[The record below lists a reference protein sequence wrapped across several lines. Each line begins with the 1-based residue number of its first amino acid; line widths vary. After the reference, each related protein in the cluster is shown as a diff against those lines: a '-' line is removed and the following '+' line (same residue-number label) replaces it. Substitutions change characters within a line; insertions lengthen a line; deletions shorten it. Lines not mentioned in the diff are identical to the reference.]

1 MQTPPYGSAPMYGG
15 LRPLGVG
22 EILDRAIQV
31 YRQNFR
37 ALVTM
42 TAAVIIPLR
51 VVTVLINLS
60 ARPGTR
66 TASSNTFGGIQF
78 GSTTTNGHDAAVRL
92 AAVLVVGILSLGAG
106 ALAVGACTRGVS
118 DAYLGGAK
126 ADAGA
131 SLRVALRSL
140 GSLVWLELLTV
151 LGAGLGLVFCVLP
164 GVWLWTSWIVATP
177 VLLVEGTRGTH
188 ALQRSFSL
196 VKNRWWPTFAVV
208 LVAALL
214 AGAVS
219 SALSFALVGV
229 LFATRD
235 TNSTGYI
242 VSSGAIAAVASL
254 ITTPFVAAAY
264 VITYFDLRVR
274 YEGLDLQMVL
284 ATLDSPVTPNIASP
298 PWPSAPQ
305 TPGGWGGPP
314 PGWGAPAPPAWGN
327 PSPPP
332 PLPPPAFPPPPS
344 PPRPAAPPPPQ
355 SPPEARP

>member
-1 MQTPPYGSAPMYGG
+1 MQTPPYGSAPTYGG

-66 TASSNTFGGIQF
+66 SAGSNTFGGIQF
-78 GSTTTNGHDAAVRL
+78 GGTTTNAHDAAVRL
-92 AAVLVVGILSLGAG
+92 AASLIVVVLGLGAG

-140 GSLVWLELLTV
+140 GSLVGLELLMV
-151 LGAGLGLVFCVLP
+151 LGASLGLVFCFAP

-177 VLLVEGTRGTH
+177 VLLVEGLKGTH

-214 AGAVS
+214 AGAVG

-229 LFATRD
+229 IFATRD
-235 TNSTGYI
+235 TNSTAYI
-242 VSSGAIAAVASL
+242 ISSGAIAAIASL

-284 ATLDSPVTPNIASP
+284 ANLDSPVTPNISSP
-298 PWPSAPQ
+298 PWPSGPQ
-305 TPGGWGGPP
+305 PGGWGGPP
-314 PGWGAPAPPAWGN
+314 PGWGAPAPPAWGA
-327 PSPPP
+327 PAPPP
-332 PLPPPAFPPPPS
+332 FPPPAFPPPP

-355 SPPEARP
+355 SPPEPSP